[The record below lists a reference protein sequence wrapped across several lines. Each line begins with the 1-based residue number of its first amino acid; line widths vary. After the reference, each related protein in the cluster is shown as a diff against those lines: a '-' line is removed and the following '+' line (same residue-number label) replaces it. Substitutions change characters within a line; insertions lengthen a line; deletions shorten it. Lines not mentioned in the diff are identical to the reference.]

1 MEMINHENQ
10 KNDDFTNNFKEKID
24 HLNKA
29 LK

>member
-1 MEMINHENQ
+1 MELNNNENW
-10 KNDDFTNNFKEKID
+10 KNDDFTNNLKEKID